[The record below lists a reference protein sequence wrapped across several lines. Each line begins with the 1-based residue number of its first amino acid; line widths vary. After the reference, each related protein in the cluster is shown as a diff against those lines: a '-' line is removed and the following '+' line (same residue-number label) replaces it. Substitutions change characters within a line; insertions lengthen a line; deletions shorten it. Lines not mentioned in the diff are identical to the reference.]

1 MKGDNELALRVHV
14 SGGGTTQE
22 TLNALCWRGGT
33 DCRKATF
40 NDINIIIYN
49 TIYNNHK
56 SLAALSHL
64 LKYSEIYSK
73 SNFSVGKGNPRT
85 ALLIFSHFKL
95 VTVISLDTTSR
106 HTKLLYY

>member
-1 MKGDNELALRVHV
+1 MKGDSERALHVHV
-14 SGGGTTQE
+14 SRGGATQE

-40 NDINIIIYN
+40 NDINDNIIYN

-56 SLAALSHL
+56 SLAALSRP

-85 ALLIFSHFKL
+85 ALLIFSHSKTDHYL
-95 VTVISLDTTSR
+95 C
-106 HTKLLYY
+106 